1 MAHGIADI
9 RSAIAAVLT
18 GHYSSLGWTVNKY
31 LSSTINPPCMDLEI
45 GPIDYDQ
52 AMARGDDAIH
62 VTVRAYVQWGDSDVG
77 QAALDP
83 VIDLISTDSLKT
95 VLEADKTLGGT
106 VDAVHVLS
114 VSNPQVIAVQGG
126 SDLPAVEFAV
136 EVYPNG

>member
-1 MAHGIADI
+1 MPHNVADI
-9 RSAIAAVLT
+9 RSALAAVLT
-18 GHYSSLGWTVNKY
+18 SHYSSLGWTVNKY
-31 LSSTINPPCMDLEI
+31 LGSQIQPPWMDIEI

-52 AMARGDDAIH
+52 AMARGDDALH
-62 VTVRAYVQWGDSDVG
+62 VVIRAYTQWGDSDVG

-83 VIDLISTDSLKT
+83 VIDLVGTDSLKT

-114 VSNPQVIAVQGG
+114 VTQPQVISVQGG